1 MKATNQ
7 LRYMMALMA
16 ASSVI
21 VSLQTPTFAD
31 TVDGASLT
39 RNDSIS
45 RTPSSGSVNN
55 LASDSNSGSCCSAKA
70 VDKNE
75 DFTFDV
81 PEPGCDPKRF
91 LQARY
96 LIEENRDFIRAGKAL
111 HEKMQNQLLIAKT
124 LKGSAN
130 MMQNGM
136 PAVAPPKLSGAAL
149 QSAVRDYTKDLQTF
163 VNHADRYKY
172 NLNVFRTTIG
182 ECQRAQAT
190 YDQQRQLYD
199 LHCNQFH
206 VNGLNTIEP
215 PHICGALQATA
226 GEASHIA
233 NMLRADE
240 QKLAASMQ
248 ELRNNNALVQE
259 SRNMVAAN
267 LAATANESVRQREE
281 EKLAREFGRLREE
294 YEMLKIQSKM
304 LGGEKQ
310 KEAGKLIRRSVQGNV
325 VK

>member
-1 MKATNQ
+1 MT
-7 LRYMMALMA
+7 LIALQA
-16 ASSVI
+16 PA
-21 VSLQTPTFAD
+21 FAD
-31 TVDGASLT
+31 TAEGAHPKQYS
-39 RNDSIS
+39 S
-45 RTPSSGSVNN
+45 RVSRDN
-55 LASDSNSGSCCSAKA
+55 ASDSGTPARSSERCCAGKTLDEA
-70 VDKNE
+70 E
-75 DFTFDV
+75 DFTFAI

-96 LIEENRDFIRAGKAL
+96 LIEENRDFIRNGKAL
-111 HEKMQNQLLIAKT
+111 HEKMQQQILIAKT

-130 MMQNGM
+130 MMQNGV

-149 QSAVRDYTKDLQTF
+149 QSAMREYTKDLQTF

-310 KEAGKLIRRSVQGNV
+310 KEAGKLIRRSVQGNL